1 MIWINGDLP
10 PLPPKPQPTQAE
22 SPGDPGGQSW
32 NTSVPGNF
40 SAPWWLWSLIG
51 MLLLAYGLLMC
62 WLLFAWWLH
71 P

>member
-1 MIWINGDLP
+1 MSWINGGLP
-10 PLPPKPQPTQAE
+10 PLPPKPPVVQAD

-32 NTSVPGNF
+32 NTPEDK
-40 SAPWWLWSLIG
+40 APWWLWSLMGVI
-51 MLLLAYGLLMC
+51 LLAYGLLVC